1 MRMTA
6 EEARALLSK
15 STNLAPRK
23 RRNRHLEDDLQASF
37 VEWFNLK
44 LPQYLLY
51 AIPNGGKRFLR
62 EAVRLK
68 RQGVLAGVP
77 DLFLA
82 EQRKGFGGLYL
93 ELKVGRNG
101 LSQEQ
106 VRIHAYLRV
115 RGYKVDVCRSFEE
128 CVKSVCEYL
137 GVRP

>member
-1 MRMTA
+1 M
-6 EEARALLSK
+6 
-15 STNLAPRK
+15 
-23 RRNRHLEDDLQASF
+23 QASF